1 MNIIMCSVCKD
12 SFQFEIY
19 HEGEIVQCLCCGTKY
34 ESIVKNGALT
44 LKKLDKKEEIVMY
57 WRS

>member
-1 MNIIMCSVCKD
+1 MCSVCKD